1 MADKD
6 PRALTAQIMKET
18 RIATL
23 TYVDDEGRLVSTP
36 MGTQDFEDP
45 GTVWF
50 ITEPGHRQGG
60 RDPAAPRGQRRLRQ
74 RHGLGLLRRHGRD
87 QHRPRQGS
95 KRLWDPSVSAYM
107 KGDAQDPNNGLIE
120 VRADT
125 AEYWE
130 SPGKAAML
138 VHLVKGLVTDDKAE
152 DEDDDSSGV
161 VQALTTRAG
170 PGRPGPAT
178 PRRQL
183 PRRERRTRGR

>member
-1 MADKD
+1 MADQD
-6 PRALTAQIMKET
+6 PRELTAEIMRET

-23 TYVDDEGRLVSTP
+23 TYVDDAGRLVSTP

-50 ITEPGHRQGG
+50 ITEL
-60 RDPAAPRGQRRLRQ
+60 DTDKVAAIRQ
-74 RHGLGLLRRHGRD
+74 RPEVNVAYASDKGWVSLAGRATVSTD
-87 QHRPRQGS
+87 RA
-95 KRLWDPSVSAYM
+95 KLEELWDPSVSAYM
-107 KGDAQDPNNGLIE
+107 EGDAQTPDNGLLEIT
-120 VRADT
+120 AAT

-161 VQALTTRAG
+161 VQL
-170 PGRPGPAT
+170 
-178 PRRQL
+178 
-183 PRRERRTRGR
+183 